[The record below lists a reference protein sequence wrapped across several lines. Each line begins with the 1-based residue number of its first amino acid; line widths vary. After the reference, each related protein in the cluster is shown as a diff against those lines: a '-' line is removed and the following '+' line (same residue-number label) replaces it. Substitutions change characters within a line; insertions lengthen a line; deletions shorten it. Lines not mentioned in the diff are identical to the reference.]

1 MTRHNKKQ
9 KNIKI
14 VKIVIKM
21 SNCKFTWYNLPN
33 KIKNKIEPYKDV
45 LSKDVKNIYYFNL
58 PNKLNNLYK
67 ELSEIKPECAVDY
80 VKFIWFNLP
89 NKVKALCELVDCEE
103 PTPFNFY
110 LRISGTDMYD
120 NYGIE
125 DEGTFIS
132 YLSGEGLTNIAVT
145 DFYLSADTLRCNLSF
160 DGATG
165 LSLSTFGISKIIN
178 LDSLVNLANLFLD
191 NNQLTTIENLDSLVN
206 LDTLFLSENQLTTIE
221 NLDSL
226 INLTNLYL
234 SNNQLTAIENL
245 DALVNLTY
253 LDLRYNQLTTIENL
267 DSLVNLTSLGLGN
280 NQLTTT
286 EFNKLNSWAILAP
299 NNGTIYASNN
309 IDNFNL
315 STTYTTLLAKG
326 WTINT

>member
-1 MTRHNKKQ
+1 MFKQKLLMTRHNKKQ

-14 VKIVIKM
+14 VKIAIKM

-45 LSKDVKNIYYFNL
+45 LSREAKNIYYFNL

-125 DEGTFIS
+125 DEASFI
-132 YLSGEGLTNIAVT
+132 LFFENWGATNIAVT

-160 DGATG
+160 DGVTE
-165 LSLSTFGISKIIN
+165 LDLDSFGITKII
-178 LDSLVNLANLFLD
+178 
-191 NNQLTTIENLDSLVN
+191 
-206 LDTLFLSENQLTTIE
+206 
-221 NLDSL
+221 
-226 INLTNLYL
+226 
-234 SNNQLTAIENL
+234 NL

-253 LDLRYNQLTTIENL
+253 LGLSDNQLTTIENL
-267 DSLVNLTSLGLGN
+267 DSLVNLTTLGLGYSQLTTIENLDALVNLTNLYLDN

-326 WTINT
+326 WAIIT